1 MQVKK
6 FCHLAIVFLLAAA
19 GAAVLAYAM
28 ALVHH
33 ALGFSRSALREQAL
47 ICAALIVVLVMIE
60 MLASTET

>member
-6 FCHLAIVFLLAAA
+6 FCHLAIVFILAVASAA
-19 GAAVLAYAM
+19 IVAYAM
-28 ALVHH
+28 ALHH

-47 ICAALIVVLVMIE
+47 ICAALIVLLVMIE